1 MLVLELKE
9 RAFLEKVNSRCFRC
23 FPAAIL
29 GTLSIDNETDDDD
42 ASQPRQPGPTVS
54 FSAGKT
60 KFKQGS
66 FPDGRRL
73 FLCEEVCLVT
83 VLLGHSKTSVI
94 CIL

>member
-1 MLVLELKE
+1 MVVASSCLVF
-9 RAFLEKVNSRCFRC
+9 RAL
-23 FPAAIL
+23 I

-42 ASQPRQPGPTVS
+42 ASQPRQTGPRVS
-54 FSAGKT
+54 FWAEKT
-60 KFKQGS
+60 KFKQCS

-73 FLCEEVCLVT
+73 FLCEELCLVT